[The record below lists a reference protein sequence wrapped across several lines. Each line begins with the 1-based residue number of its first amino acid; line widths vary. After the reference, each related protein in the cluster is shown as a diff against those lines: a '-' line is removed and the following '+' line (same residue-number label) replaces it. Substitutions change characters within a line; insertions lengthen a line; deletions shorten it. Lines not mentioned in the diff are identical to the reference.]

1 LFGETGFMN
10 DPTHGKDSERTLRE
24 LAESLQE
31 SQRIAGLGSYVLDLK
46 TMLWS
51 SSDVLDQI
59 FGIGPDYVRDVEGWS
74 ALIDADDREPMAAYF
89 KEDVLG
95 QHKSFNR
102 EYRIISPKDRARRW
116 VHGLGRL
123 EFGAH
128 GDPLVMR
135 GTIQDITER
144 KRAEADLRQSEE
156 LLQLFTQHAP
166 AALAM
171 FDRNMRYI
179 AVSRR
184 WCEDYGVPGSNILGR
199 SHYEVFPDI
208 PPRWLMI
215 HRRALG
221 GETIKS
227 EDDPFERSD
236 GSIQWIR
243 WEVRPWLTGTGE
255 IGGIIIFSEDI
266 TARKRS
272 EARLELAA
280 SVFTHASEGIV
291 ITDPAGEIL
300 DVNEAFTQITGYS
313 REDAVGRNSNLLRS
327 GRQGKEFYAN
337 MWRDL
342 IESGHWSGEIW
353 NRAKDGRIFPEMLTI
368 TAVRDKSGDTQQY
381 VALFSDI
388 SSEKEREQ
396 ALQHIARYDLL
407 TGLPNR
413 VLLRERL
420 HQAMSQASRRGSVL
434 AVVCLDLDNFKAIND
449 RHGHT
454 VGDQLLTTIAHRM
467 KSGLRSDDTLAR
479 LGGDEFIAVLIDFD
493 NPDQSIPSV
502 MLLLDAASQPVFVG
516 GLSLQLSA
524 SAGIACYPQAEDV
537 DADQLLR
544 QAAQALYQSK
554 ISGKNRYQIFDST
567 LALSTR
573 GHHEDLERIRVA
585 LANNEFLLYY
595 QPKMNIATGAIK
607 GAEALIRWKH
617 PERGLL
623 LPGGFLPIVDGHPVA
638 IQIGEWVI
646 DSALR
651 QLEIWRAAGL
661 DIPVSVN
668 ISAQQLQHDD
678 FTARLHA
685 ILRAHSSVDP
695 SRLEIEVLESN
706 ALPDM
711 PRISQ
716 VIHSCGKLGVSFALD
731 DFGTGYSSLDF
742 LKRLPVDVLKI
753 DQTFVRDMLA
763 DPEDLTIVE
772 GMLGLAAA
780 FRRQAVAEGVE
791 TIEQGILLL
800 RLGCQVAQ
808 GFGIARPMPAEDL
821 PSWVASWKPDPQWS
835 NVTALDPA
843 DRPLLYAGAEHCAWV
858 SAIEASLHG
867 KRRVP
872 PSLDPVQCRL
882 GAWMC
887 SEALSDSR
895 RSIFSRAVLLH
906 RELHQ
911 CGADILTLNAEGSA
925 DEAASA
931 LSHLHSLRDNLAGE
945 VKRLLISQ

>member
-1 LFGETGFMN
+1 MN
-10 DPTHGKDSERTLRE
+10 DPTHGMDSERTLRD

-31 SQRIAGLGSYVLDLK
+31 SQRIAGLGSYVLDLR

-51 SSDVLDQI
+51 SSDVLDEI
-59 FGIGPDYVRDVEGWS
+59 FGIGPDYVRDVEGWT
-74 ALIDADDREPMAAYF
+74 ALIYPDDREPMAAYF

-95 QHKSFNR
+95 QHKPFNR
-102 EYRIISPKDRARRW
+102 EYRITSPKDRARRW

-123 EFGAH
+123 EFGDN
-128 GDPLVMR
+128 GVPLLMR
-135 GTIQDITER
+135 GTIQNITER
-144 KRAEADLRQSEE
+144 KRAEANLRQSEE
-156 LLQLFTQHAP
+156 LLRLFTQHAP

-184 WCEDYGVPGSNILGR
+184 WCEDYDLLGSNILGR

-208 PPRWLMI
+208 PPRWLTI

-236 GSIQWIR
+236 GSVQWIR
-243 WEVRPWLTGTGE
+243 WEVRPWLAGTGE

-291 ITDPAGEIL
+291 ISDPSGIIL
-300 DVNEAFTQITGYS
+300 DVNDAFTQITGYT
-313 REDAVGRNSNLLRS
+313 REEAVGRNSNLLRS

-368 TAVRDKSGDTQQY
+368 TAVRDKTGNTQQY

-396 ALQHIARYDLL
+396 ALQRIARYDLL

-420 HQAMSQASRRGSVL
+420 HYAMSQASRRGNIL
-434 AVVCLDLDNFKAIND
+434 AVVCIDLDNFKAIND
-449 RHGHT
+449 RNGHAI
-454 VGDQLLTTIAHRM
+454 GDQLLTTIAHRM
-467 KSGLRSDDTLAR
+467 KSVLRKDYILAR

-493 NPDQSIPSV
+493 NPDQSFPSV
-502 MLLLDAASQPVFVG
+502 MQLLDAASQPVFVG
-516 GLSLQLSA
+516 ALTLQLSA

-554 ISGKNRYQIFDST
+554 ISGKNRYHVFDST

-585 LANNEFLLYY
+585 LANHEFVLYY

-623 LPGGFLPIVDGHPVA
+623 LPGAFLPIVDGHPVA
-638 IQIGEWVI
+638 LEIGEWVI

-651 QLEIWRAAGL
+651 QIDTWRAAGL
-661 DIPVSVN
+661 DISVSVN
-668 ISAQQLQHDD
+668 ISAQQLQHED
-678 FTARLHA
+678 FTAHLNA
-685 ILRAHSSVDP
+685 LLEAHP
-695 SRLEIEVLESN
+695 SINPGRLEIEVLESN
-706 ALPDM
+706 AMPDM
-711 PRISQ
+711 SQISQ

-742 LKRLPVDVLKI
+742 LKRICRLTSSRSIRHSCATCSTTLK
-753 DQTFVRDMLA
+753 T
-763 DPEDLTIVE
+763 
-772 GMLGLAAA
+772 
-780 FRRQAVAEGVE
+780 
-791 TIEQGILLL
+791 
-800 RLGCQVAQ
+800 
-808 GFGIARPMPAEDL
+808 
-821 PSWVASWKPDPQWS
+821 S
-835 NVTALDPA
+835 
-843 DRPLLYAGAEHCAWV
+843 
-858 SAIEASLHG
+858 
-867 KRRVP
+867 
-872 PSLDPVQCRL
+872 PSLKVC
-882 GAWMC
+882 
-887 SEALSDSR
+887 
-895 RSIFSRAVLLH
+895 
-906 RELHQ
+906 
-911 CGADILTLNAEGSA
+911 
-925 DEAASA
+925 
-931 LSHLHSLRDNLAGE
+931 
-945 VKRLLISQ
+945 